1 MFSGVW
7 SPHPTRGEIFIVSSD
22 IDEKFQ
28 LFPSLGCFTQ
38 AWFKGIC
45 VSDRYALFG
54 VAQIALERSRRRR
67 GRRMPAPDAP
77 TSRFAPPPPRA
88 LIPVSESCI
97 FLYLIPFDSVICSGT
112 GLLLSPSTVISFYL
126 TSKVTLYYSARR
138 FVFFFLFLIPLK
150 HFRFKDLQQLQVLI
164 SKGQALVGT
173 SLQFWAVE
181 VQKQRDLNQKY

>member
-1 MFSGVW
+1 VPSFFVFSSLRLGPAFCSHVFW
-7 SPHPTRGEIFIVSSD
+7 SLIG
-22 IDEKFQ
+22 
-28 LFPSLGCFTQ
+28 L
-38 AWFKGIC
+38 KGIC
-45 VSDRYALFG
+45 VSEYALFG

-112 GLLLSPSTVISFYL
+112 GLLLSPSTVVSFYL

-164 SKGQALVGT
+164 SKGQVLVEIACGFEKLM
-173 SLQFWAVE
+173 S
-181 VQKQRDLNQKY
+181 KNKGN